1 MRFVMLCIT
10 RREVILG
17 GPEWR
22 CAGPRP
28 SLADE
33 LKIKKKCPVDCNI
46 LNYTHTMT
54 EERPKFE
61 RCLSTL
67 ADCADH
73 VDSPRSPQ
81 QSQDPQQ
88 ETEEEQTSVD
98 LANELIA
105 DVERSLNEM
114 TNVVHNMATG
124 IQHKRMIELSVDMYD
139 CLKLNLE
146 LDLSNLFG
154 VARAAAKYSS
164 K

>member
-1 MRFVMLCIT
+1 
-10 RREVILG
+10 
-17 GPEWR
+17 
-22 CAGPRP
+22 
-28 SLADE
+28 
-33 LKIKKKCPVDCNI
+33 
-46 LNYTHTMT
+46 MT

-105 DVERSLNEM
+105 DVERSLLNM
-114 TNVVHNMATG
+114 TNVVTGMATDEYQNRRLLG
-124 IQHKRMIELSVDMYD
+124 LS
-139 CLKLNLE
+139 LE
-146 LDLSNLFG
+146 LYHCHKQTLDRDLANLFA
-154 VARAAAKYSS
+154 VTRTAAKYAA